1 MNIEEYISSGILE
14 AYILEELSPKESKD
28 VELKAA
34 AYPEIR
40 SELEMIEETLF
51 QAAQLTSVPA
61 PDHLKSN
68 ILNSIPDGHDS
79 LSETKVISIN
89 NSTWK
94 YATAAAVSLLV
105 VSSVYINSLNSDL
118 KEARN
123 EIIAMESNQ
132 QRLAEDLNQVN
143 YTNEKIQSGLDFL
156 ASAET
161 KAVPLG
167 GTDIS
172 KSSKAFVFWNP
183 NTAEV
188 RFRIADLPELP
199 TDKQYQL
206 WALKDGKPID
216 LGVFDVEE
224 GLLAMKA
231 IDGAQAFAVTL
242 EPAGGSVNPTLDQM
256 YLYGDV

>member
-14 AYILEELSPKESKD
+14 AYILEELSPKASKD

-40 SELEMIEETLF
+40 KELEMIEETLF

-61 PDHLKSN
+61 PDHLKSK
-68 ILNSIPDGHDS
+68 ILNAIQEEQESS
-79 LSETKVISIN
+79 SETKVVPIN

-94 YATAAAVSLLV
+94 YATAATVSLLV
-105 VSSVYINSLNSDL
+105 VSSVYINSLNTDL

-123 EIIAMESNQ
+123 EIIAMESEQ

-143 YTNEKIQSGLDFL
+143 YTNEKIQTGLDFL

-161 KAVPLG
+161 KAIPLG

-188 RFRIADLPELP
+188 RMRIADLPELP
-199 TDKQYQL
+199 SDKQYQL

-216 LGVFDVEE
+216 LGVFDIEE
-224 GLLAMKA
+224 GLLDMKT
-231 IDGAQAFAVTL
+231 IEGAQAFAVTL
-242 EPAGGSVNPTLDQM
+242 EPAGGSVSPTLDQM